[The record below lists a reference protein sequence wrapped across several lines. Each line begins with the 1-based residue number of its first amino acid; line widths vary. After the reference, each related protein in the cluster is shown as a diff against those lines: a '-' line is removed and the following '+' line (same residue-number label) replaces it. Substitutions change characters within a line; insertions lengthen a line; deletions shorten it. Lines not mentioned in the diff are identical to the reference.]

1 MKHLDFKT
9 AQKMLMAHVH
19 PVQTE
24 RLPLS
29 LCGGRILAE
38 DLLAAGNIPPF
49 DRKTRTKNITLAKI
63 GAKLL
68 SGKQWPGFIRFN

>member
-9 AQKMLMAHVH
+9 AQKMLMDHVH

-38 DLLAAGNIPPF
+38 DLLAVADP
-49 DRKTRTKNITLAKI
+49 LAAAVEQVASKYT
-63 GAKLL
+63 
-68 SGKQWPGFIRFN
+68 

>member
-9 AQKMLMAHVH
+9 AQKMLMDHVH

-49 DRKTRTKNITLAKI
+49 DRSPYDGYAFRA
-63 GAKLL
+63 AD
-68 SGKQWPGFIRFN
+68 SAAASPDAPV